1 MKKEHVN
8 TTEPLFLNSKK
19 EILEIEKLLT
29 NKLSSVI
36 SKHIQGNKKLEAIMS
51 LLPDG
56 LIFVSNDGTIS
67 LCNSFAKK
75 ILNVDNLD
83 LIGKHFLD
91 IFQDNIF
98 GISIKEALASL
109 RRPKTILL
117 ALTTNESI
125 KDIEVYINRHEDI
138 GILISLKD
146 RAPYKQLETSLQRY
160 QQLSELGE
168 VVATIAHEIRNPLT
182 GISGYASLLKSE
194 LTDPKHVHMT
204 EAIIEGALSL
214 NSLLTDILEYSKPE
228 PLVLKPTNLF
238 KLIKKELILLS
249 AGLTHVSCSL
259 EESNQNIIK
268 SVDEKK
274 LKTVIWNL
282 IINAA
287 EASPKQSIIKI
298 IITNEG
304 HIKISDNG
312 KGISRENMKNLFT
325 PFFTTKTHGT
335 GIGLSKAYKIIR
347 AHGGE
352 LLVQPNSPQGTSFII
367 KLPR

>member
-1 MKKEHVN
+1 MKKEHAKSYN
-8 TTEPLFLNSKK
+8 FLNPR
-19 EILEIEKLLT
+19 EGITEIEKTLT
-29 NKLSSVI
+29 NKLSALI
-36 SKHIQGNKKLEAIMS
+36 SKHIQINKKLETIMS

-56 LIFVSNDGTIS
+56 LLFISNDGTIS

-75 ILNVDNLD
+75 ILNVENLD
-83 LIGKHFLD
+83 LIGKKFLD
-91 IFQDNIF
+91 VFQDNIF
-98 GISIKEALASL
+98 GISIKEAFASL
-109 RRPKTILL
+109 SRPKTIFL
-117 ALTTNESI
+117 ALSNNNTI
-125 KDIEVYINRHEDI
+125 KDIEIYINKHEEI
-138 GILISLKD
+138 GILFSLKD
-146 RAPYKQLETSLQRY
+146 RTPYKQLETSLQRY

-194 LTDPKHVHMT
+194 LSDSKHICMA

-228 PLVLKPTNLF
+228 PLILKPTNIF
-238 KLIKKELILLS
+238 KLIQKELTLIS
-249 AGLTHVSCSL
+249 ARIPHVSCKL
-259 EESNQNIIK
+259 ETTNQNIIK
-268 SVDEKK
+268 SIDNIKI
-274 LKTVIWNL
+274 KTVLWNL

-287 EASPKQSIIKI
+287 EASPKQSTIKI
-298 IITNEG
+298 SITKEG

-312 KGISRENMKNLFT
+312 NGIPKENMKYLFT

-352 LLVQPNSPQGTSFII
+352 ILVEPNFPKGTSFII
-367 KLPR
+367 KLLR

>member
-1 MKKEHVN
+1 MKKEHVKPSK
-8 TTEPLFLNSKK
+8 TLFLTSK
-19 EILEIEKLLT
+19 EGIVDIEKTLT
-29 NKLSSVI
+29 NKLSALI
-36 SKHIQGNKKLEAIMS
+36 SKHIQVNKKLETIMS

-56 LIFVSNDGTIS
+56 LLFVSNDNTIS

-75 ILNVDNLD
+75 ILNVDTLD
-83 LIGKHFLD
+83 LIGKKFSD
-91 IFQDNIF
+91 IFQDDIF
-98 GISIKEALASL
+98 GISIQEALTCLS
-109 RRPKTILL
+109 RPKTIFL
-117 ALTTNESI
+117 ALSNNNTV
-125 KDIEVYINRHEDI
+125 KDIEIYINRHEEI

-146 RAPYKQLETSLQRY
+146 RTPYKQLETSLQRY

-194 LTDPKHVHMT
+194 LSETKHVHMI
-204 EAIIEGALSL
+204 ESIIEGALSL

-228 PLVLKPTNLF
+228 PLILKPTNLYN
-238 KLIKKELILLS
+238 LIKKELILLS
-249 AGLTHVSCSL
+249 ARLPHVFCKI
-259 EESNQNIIK
+259 ETTNQNIIK
-268 SVDEKK
+268 SIDETKI
-274 LKTVIWNL
+274 KTVLWNL

-287 EASPKQSIIKI
+287 EASPKKSIIKI
-298 IITNEG
+298 SITKEG
-304 HIKISDNG
+304 YIKVSDNG
-312 KGISRENMKNLFT
+312 KGISKEEMKNLFT

-352 LLVQPNSPQGTSFII
+352 LLVEPNLPKGTSFII